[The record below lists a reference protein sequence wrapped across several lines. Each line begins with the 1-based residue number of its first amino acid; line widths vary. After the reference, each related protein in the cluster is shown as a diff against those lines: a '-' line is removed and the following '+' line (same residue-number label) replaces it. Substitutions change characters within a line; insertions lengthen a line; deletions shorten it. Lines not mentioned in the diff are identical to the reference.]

1 MLNLT
6 DINFTG
12 KTNAELD
19 RSQKLWKIGFLS
31 DKEAKIFKKCNWKF
45 MGVPYK
51 CTSYCLEEREKRV
64 FSL

>member
-31 DKEAKIFKKCNWKF
+31 DKEEKISKK
-45 MGVPYK
+45 MQ
-51 CTSYCLEEREKRV
+51 LEIYVCPLQVYQLLPGREREKG
-64 FSL
+64 F